1 MGGVTE
7 LPELLAAWRALV
19 GRHSSS
25 PDIDTAGQALLD
37 RWSEPHR
44 RYHDLKH
51 LRGVLDAAGAL
62 GGFADDDDA
71 VLLAAWYHD
80 AVYAGAPD
88 DEENSALLA
97 EAELRRLGVSAE
109 LTAEVAR
116 LVRLTVDH
124 DPAESDRNGQVLS
137 DADLAVLALDP
148 EDYRSN
154 SAKVRAEYQHVSD
167 ADFRTGRARIITAL
181 LSAPTLY
188 RTPDGRRLWEA
199 AARRNLRSELAA
211 LSA

>member
-1 MGGVTE
+1 M
-7 LPELLAAWRALV
+7 
-19 GRHSSS
+19 
-25 PDIDTAGQALLD
+25 
-37 RWSEPHR
+37 
-44 RYHDLKH
+44 
-51 LRGVLDAAGAL
+51 LDAAGAL

-124 DPAESDRNGQVLS
+124 DPTESDRNGQVLS